1 MKWGDFHLSAEI
13 MKRRYS
19 EQIEGDFYRALRYH
33 SSAIG
38 RCCLEDCAQTV
49 IQVMFVLDGDS
60 VNPTVVVSIAV
71 GLVMSIYNAQKAFFA
86 IRAAGGA
93 KRTKGN
99 ARGQETTVI

>member
-13 MKRRYS
+13 MKRKFA

-49 IQVMFVLDGDS
+49 IQVMFVLDSDS
-60 VNPTVVVSIAV
+60 INPTVVVSIAV
-71 GLVMSIYNAQKAFFA
+71 GLVMSIYNAKKAFFA
-86 IRAAGGA
+86 IRSAGRA
-93 KRTKGN
+93 
-99 ARGQETTVI
+99 QVIPQNPLSPP